1 MNRWS
6 ATTCDISN
14 RWPSHVK
21 YIHCSICC
29 HHIEV
34 GAQQLQL
41 DAKLLFVEIRV
52 IHVANDVQMED
63 PRHNALL
70 ADLD

>member
-1 MNRWS
+1 MYRSWRP
-6 ATTCDISN
+6 ATAVG
-14 RWPSHVK
+14 R
-21 YIHCSICC
+21 
-29 HHIEV
+29 EV
-34 GAQQLQL
+34 
-41 DAKLLFVEIRV
+41 VIRV